1 MSNVKVLPD
10 DPFILNCKML
20 INDLFQVQS
29 RVKRMWA
36 SSRND
41 ADQMM
46 LEYMEEHLTEM
57 VDDLRAVLDYAY
69 GAP

>member
-1 MSNVKVLPD
+1 MSNVKVMSD

-29 RVKRMWA
+29 RVNRMWA

-57 VDDLRAVLDYAY
+57 IDDLRATLDS
-69 GAP
+69 

>member
-1 MSNVKVLPD
+1 MSNVKVIPPD
-10 DPFILNCKML
+10 AFILNCKML

-29 RVKRMWA
+29 RVNRMWA

-46 LEYMEEHLTEM
+46 LEYMDEHLTEM
-57 VDDLRAVLDYAY
+57 IDDLRATLDS
-69 GAP
+69 

>member
-1 MSNVKVLPD
+1 MSNVKVMSD

-29 RVKRMWA
+29 RVNRMWA

-41 ADQMM
+41 TDQMM

-57 VDDLRAVLDYAY
+57 VDDLRAALDYAY

>member
-1 MSNVKVLPD
+1 MSNVKVMSD

-29 RVKRMWA
+29 RVNRMWA

-46 LEYMEEHLTEM
+46 LEYMDEHLTEM
-57 VDDLRAVLDYAY
+57 IDDLRATLDS
-69 GAP
+69 

>member
-10 DPFILNCKML
+10 DPFILNCKMM

-29 RVKRMWA
+29 RVNRMWA

-41 ADQMM
+41 ADQML
-46 LEYMEEHLTEM
+46 LERMDKYLTEM
-57 VDDLRAVLDYAY
+57 LDDVRGSLDS
-69 GAP
+69 

>member
-1 MSNVKVLPD
+1 MPNVKVVPP
-10 DPFILNCKML
+10 DPFVMNCKML

-29 RVKRMWA
+29 RVNRMWA

-46 LEYMEEHLTEM
+46 LEYIDEHLTEM
-57 VDDLRAVLDYAY
+57 IDDLRATLD
-69 GAP
+69 P

>member
-1 MSNVKVLPD
+1 MSNVKVMSD

-29 RVKRMWA
+29 RVNRMWA

-41 ADQMM
+41 ADQMV

-57 VDDLRAVLDYAY
+57 IGDLRATLDS
-69 GAP
+69 

>member
-1 MSNVKVLPD
+1 MSNVKVNPPD
-10 DPFILNCKML
+10 AFILNCKML

-29 RVKRMWA
+29 RVNRMWA

-46 LEYMEEHLTEM
+46 LEYIDEHLTEM
-57 VDDLRAVLDYAY
+57 IDDLRATLDS
-69 GAP
+69 

>member
-1 MSNVKVLPD
+1 MSNVKVLPV
-10 DPFILNCKML
+10 DPFVMNCKML

-29 RVKRMWA
+29 RVGRMWA

-57 VDDLRAVLDYAY
+57 IDDLRATLDS
-69 GAP
+69 

>member
-1 MSNVKVLPD
+1 MSNVRVIPPD
-10 DPFILNCKML
+10 AFILNCKML

-29 RVKRMWA
+29 RVNRMWA

-46 LEYMEEHLTEM
+46 LEYMDEHLTEM
-57 VDDLRAVLDYAY
+57 IDDLRATLDS
-69 GAP
+69 

>member
-1 MSNVKVLPD
+1 MSNVKVMSD
-10 DPFILNCKML
+10 DPFIINCKML

-29 RVKRMWA
+29 RVNRMWA

-57 VDDLRAVLDYAY
+57 IDDLRATLDS
-69 GAP
+69 

>member
-1 MSNVKVLPD
+1 MSNVKVMSD

-29 RVKRMWA
+29 RVNRMWA

-41 ADQMM
+41 TDQMM

-57 VDDLRAVLDYAY
+57 IDDLRATLDS
-69 GAP
+69 